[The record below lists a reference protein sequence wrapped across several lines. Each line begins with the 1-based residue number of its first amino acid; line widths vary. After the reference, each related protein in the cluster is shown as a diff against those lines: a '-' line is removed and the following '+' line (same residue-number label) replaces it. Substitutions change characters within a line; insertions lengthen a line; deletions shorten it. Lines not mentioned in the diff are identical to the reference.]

1 MRTTVR
7 LPDDLYDE
15 VKSAALTGKQTVAS
29 FIEEALRAALLR
41 RQGPEPGVVQYRVDV
56 FHGTGVLPG
65 VDLTASSSLLDVMDG
80 R

>member
-1 MRTTVR
+1 VR

-41 RQGPEPGVVQYRVDV
+41 RQGPVPGGERYRVDV
-56 FHGTGVLPG
+56 FPGTGVLPG
-65 VDLTASSSLLDVMDG
+65 VDLAASSSLLDVMDG